1 MTDSPRQG
9 LDTFTR
15 RYLVI
20 LICLAAALLLWWLAG
35 LDSRVSEL
43 NKILRA
49 DPELAA
55 YPYQFEV
62 ISLQDGVAEMSSP
75 RSAQVPVS
83 QFLRLAYPQLANTS
97 VTDDAMM
104 AAQDT
109 LATLQSRAAK
119 LVASQGD
126 VNSVRWTLDRK
137 WYAYHGIYLD

>member
-1 MTDSPRQG
+1 MLVEKNVPLQPYNTFHIVAKAFSLVRVTGVDV
-9 LDTFTR
+9 LDQV
-15 RYLVI
+15 L
-20 LICLAAALLLWWLAG
+20 
-35 LDSRVSEL
+35 
-43 NKILRA
+43 A

-83 QFLRLAYPQLANTS
+83 QFLRLVYPQLANTS

-126 VNSVRWTLDRK
+126 VNSVRWTLDRE